1 MVHTAVNFGTY
12 IVTRIVSRLN
22 YGFLLFILYIP
33 VVRLKSTEIKRFK
46 LSQIN

>member
-1 MVHTAVNFGTY
+1 MVHTAVNLGTY
-12 IVTRIVSRLN
+12 FVTLIVSRL

-33 VVRLKSTEIKRFK
+33 VVRLKSIEIKRFK

>member
-1 MVHTAVNFGTY
+1 MVHTAVNLGTY

-33 VVRLKSTEIKRFK
+33 VVRLKSIEIKRFE